1 MLFPA
6 KSARIKTVK
15 LVFYMEKEGVQ
26 MANIKPLRGLR
37 FNPEKVGDLAKVV
50 SPPYDVISRETME
63 NLYKNHANSI
73 INLELGRQSGSPD
86 DEIYRHAADIFHQ
99 WLENNIFLKDQKP
112 AFYYYVQDFN
122 VNNMPRTRTGFLCAM
137 KAEGYQ
143 TGNVIPHEQTL
154 PWHKSQRLKLLQYT
168 RANFSPIFGVYHQE
182 SGRAEQILANAA
194 ATKGE
199 PDIDLIDCLNERH
212 RIWVIDDEVVI
223 NEIIK
228 SLANLPIYIADGHHR
243 YETAST
249 FAEEALQKGETGC
262 DYLLVSLSNC
272 YNKGLYIL
280 PTHRIIE
287 KCDEFSLERFLS
299 QLEKDFT
306 LSPIQGNSKEEN
318 LNTLITKMEET
329 GKTTPAFGIYG
340 GENHFYLLQL
350 KNPDAINHYAPEHSA
365 EWRKLDISILHGL
378 VIEPYLHI
386 GAEELASEGYVS
398 YARNNYEPVETVDK
412 GDGILAL
419 FVNTTQIQQMID
431 VANSGNKMPQKST
444 FFYPKLLSGLV
455 IHQLED

>member
-1 MLFPA
+1 
-6 KSARIKTVK
+6 
-15 LVFYMEKEGVQ
+15 
-26 MANIKPLRGLR
+26 MANIKPLCGLR

-63 NLYKNHANSI
+63 NLYKSHTNSI
-73 INLELGRQSGSPD
+73 INLELGRQSGTPD
-86 DEIYRHAADIFHQ
+86 DSIYRHAADIFQQ
-99 WLENNIFLKDQKP
+99 WKGENTFIQDEKP
-112 AFYYYVQDFN
+112 AFYYYVQDFIIN
-122 VNNMPRTRTGFLCAM
+122 DTPRTRTGFLCAM

-182 SGRAEQILANAA
+182 SRRVEEILANAA
-194 ATKGE
+194 AAKGE

-212 RIWVIDDEVVI
+212 RIWVLDDEVII
-223 NEIIK
+223 NEVIK

-249 FAEEALQKGETGC
+249 FAEEALQQGDTSC

-272 YNKGLYIL
+272 YDEGLYIL

-287 KCDEFSLERFLS
+287 KCDDFRLDTFLT
-299 QLEKDFT
+299 QLEKNFT
-306 LSPIQGNSKEEN
+306 ISPVQGNNKEEN
-318 LNTLITKMEET
+318 LNTLIATMEET
-329 GKTTPAFGIYG
+329 DKQQPAFGIYA
-340 GENHFYLLQL
+340 GENRFYLLQL
-350 KNPDAINHYAPEHSA
+350 KNPDAINHYAPEHST

-378 VIEPYLHI
+378 IMEPFLHI
-386 GAEELASEGYVS
+386 GPEQLATEGYVS
-398 YARNNYEPVETVDK
+398 YARNNFEPVEAVDK
-412 GDGILAL
+412 EEGILAL

-455 IHQLED
+455 IHQLDN

>member
-1 MLFPA
+1 
-6 KSARIKTVK
+6 
-15 LVFYMEKEGVQ
+15 
-26 MANIKPLRGLR
+26 MANIKPLCGLR

-50 SPPYDVISRETME
+50 SPPYDVISKETME

-73 INLELGRQSGSPD
+73 INLELGRQSGTPD

-99 WLENNIFLKDQKP
+99 WLDKNIFIRDEKP
-112 AFYYYVQDFN
+112 AFYYYVQDFV
-122 VNNMPRTRTGFLCAM
+122 VNDTPRTRTGFLCAM

-182 SGRAEQILANAA
+182 SRRVEKILANAA
-194 ATKGE
+194 AAKGK

-212 RIWVIDDEVVI
+212 RIWVIDDEVII
-223 NEIIK
+223 NEITK
-228 SLANLPIYIADGHHR
+228 SLASLPVYIADGHHR

-249 FAEEALQKGETGC
+249 FAEEARQRGETGC

-272 YNKGLYIL
+272 YDEGLYIL

-287 KCDEFSLERFLS
+287 KCDGFSLDTFLQ

-306 LSPIQGNSKEEN
+306 ITPIQIGSKEEN
-318 LNTLITKMEET
+318 INELITEMEEK
-329 GKTTPAFGIYG
+329 GQNQPAFGIYG
-340 GENHFYLLQL
+340 GRNRFYLLQL
-350 KNPDAINHYAPEHSA
+350 KNLEAINYYAPEHSI
-365 EWRKLDISILHGL
+365 EWRKLDVSILHGL
-378 VIEPYLHI
+378 IIEPFLHI
-386 GAEELASEGYVS
+386 GPEQLASEGYVS
-398 YARNNYEPVETVDK
+398 YARNNFEPVEAVDK
-412 GDGILAL
+412 GEGILAL
-419 FVNTTQIQQMID
+419 FVNTTRIQQMID

-455 IHQLED
+455 IHQLDD